1 MDTTGVW
8 RAGGAFHGQIVHIQ
22 QQDFDRVGNC
32 WMKGRLLEGD
42 LAMVIQHSGD
52 CFWTYQLVE
61 HHTVNGSTRK
71 RGYRL
76 IPESSFGAYVLGT
89 PYEYQPT
96 TREMHLLMAGE
107 YISMEADSED
117 RI

>member
-1 MDTTGVW
+1 MSTAGVW
-8 RAGGAFHGQIVHIQ
+8 RDGGAYPGLIVQIRP
-22 QQDFDRVGNC
+22 QDFDRVGNF
-32 WMKGRLLEGD
+32 WMKGRLLDGD
-42 LAMVIQHSGD
+42 LAMVVQHSGD

-61 HHTVNGSTRK
+61 NHTVNGSTHK

-76 IPESSFGAYVLGT
+76 LPKSEFGAYVLGEK
-89 PYEYQPT
+89 YKFQPT

-107 YISMEADSED
+107 YISMDADSED